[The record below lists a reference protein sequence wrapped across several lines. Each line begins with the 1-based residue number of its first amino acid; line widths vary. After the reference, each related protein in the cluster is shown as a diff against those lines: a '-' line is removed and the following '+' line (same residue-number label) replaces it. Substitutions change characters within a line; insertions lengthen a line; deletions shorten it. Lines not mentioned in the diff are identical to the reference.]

1 MKNLE
6 DIENI
11 SFEELERIASD
22 GSIRV
27 PEGLQATVKAAVEA
41 AAAAEDT
48 KRKAQRR
55 FAWIPYAS
63 AFAAVAVCA
72 AIVFIAPVRN
82 TPKDTFEDPAAAY
95 AELEKTFN
103 YIAQKMDKGIQI
115 AETVSQEPLEIMSNT
130 INKTY

>member
-1 MKNLE
+1 MKELK

-22 GSIRV
+22 GSTRV
-27 PEGLQATVKAAVEA
+27 PEGLQANVRATVEA
-41 AAAAEDT
+41 AAAAEDA

-55 FAWIPYAS
+55 FAWLPYAS
-63 AFAAVAVCA
+63 AFVAVAVCA
-72 AIVFIAPVRN
+72 AIIFVAPVRN

-103 YIAQKMDKGIQI
+103 YIAQKMDKGIRM
-115 AETVSQEPLEIMSNT
+115 AEAASQEPLEIMSNT
-130 INKTY
+130 INRTY

>member
-27 PEGLQATVKAAVEA
+27 PEGLQATVKATVAA
-41 AAAAEDT
+41 AAAAEDA

-72 AIVFIAPVRN
+72 AIVFIAPMRN
-82 TPKDTFEDPAAAY
+82 APKDTFDDPAAAY

-103 YIAQKMDKGIQI
+103 YMAQKMDKGIRM
-115 AETVSQEPLEIMSNT
+115 AETASQEPLEIMSNT

>member
-27 PEGLQATVKAAVEA
+27 PEGLQATVKATVAA
-41 AAAAEDT
+41 AAAAEDA
-48 KRKAQRR
+48 KRKAQRS

-72 AIVFIAPVRN
+72 AIVFIAPMRN
-82 TPKDTFEDPAAAY
+82 APKDTFDDPAAAY

-103 YIAQKMDKGIQI
+103 YMAQKMDKGIRM
-115 AETVSQEPLEIMSNT
+115 AETASQEPLEIMSNT

>member
-1 MKNLE
+1 MKELK

-27 PEGLQATVKAAVEA
+27 PEGLQASVKATIEA
-41 AAAAEDT
+41 AAAAEDA
-48 KRKAQRR
+48 KRKVQRR
-55 FAWIPYAS
+55 FAWLPYVS

-72 AIVFIAPVRN
+72 AIVFIAPLRN
-82 TPKDTFEDPAAAY
+82 APKDTFDDPAAAY

-103 YIAQKMDKGIQI
+103 YMAQKVDKGIRM
-115 AETVSQEPLEIMSNT
+115 AEDASQEPLEIMSDT
-130 INKTY
+130 INRTY